1 MNRQPFS
8 YILILAAALSVGL
21 WWPNSGE
28 TAQAAAQGANGH
40 LPPAS
45 VVPAIGSRPLISQ
58 PLNSDAGKFNSLE
71 AIRHSASGSKVRI
84 VLNTTKEP
92 DFDYSLADQGKSL
105 VVDLINTRQS
115 QVKPASSPKSKAI
128 KSWQVSWPNFNRSRF
143 TINFTSA
150 LQTDKIAFFKL
161 KEPHRLVVDI
171 DTTPRPL
178 PSTYKISPGITWSRQ
193 FIKDPTFGTL
203 LWNQLVFDRSD
214 PHVSVDVALA
224 NHNNPNTVAV
234 LSKIVPQEEGAVA
247 GINGGFF
254 NMPNG
259 GLLGLVV
266 KDGKLISPH
275 VGRRPARSVI
285 AFTKDGQPFIER
297 LKAINGQVVRLNGQP
312 TPPLRMALGAG
323 PTLLKNG
330 QLYITADAEELGP
343 KGNDITRAC
352 GRSLIA
358 YNKDKMMLATLS
370 GARDSH
376 SQGWK
381 LPVLA
386 KYLQK
391 KGMSEALNLDGGGSV
406 GMAIGPNIVGNGPQ
420 AGTYQRPIG
429 DALVLKD
436 SRGTSYPSLIKIN
449 LPKRL
454 KGDGR
459 DQGQAS
465 ILALNSKGNP
475 VPDGTVLE
483 LYGLGLYCP
492 SQVITKEG
500 RAQFEVQSLR
510 SPGLA
515 SLTACGLF
523 SQGTATMRLESGP
536 AQRLIGQLSSCSLS
550 ATTLPIGSANGRFCR
565 AATEPKVGPPTEP
578 TPAQPE
584 EDDLEAPIPEQPLKG
599 LIDLDE
605 TEVPQ
610 PSQASPTPAPPSW
623 PEEEAAPSVAS
634 KWQLALKV
642 LIEDEWH
649 NALPGLPFSVED
661 AQGQVL
667 YQGQTE
673 RNGTASFNLETAADN
688 KRLFIKSPQLKTL
701 TLELGERPSFS
712 R

>member
-1 MNRQPFS
+1 MNSHRFS
-8 YILILAAALSVGL
+8 YILILAATLSVGL
-21 WWPNSGE
+21 WLPTTLQ
-28 TAQAAAQGANGH
+28 TAQAAKAENNR
-40 LPPAS
+40 LRPAAAT
-45 VVPAIGSRPLISQ
+45 PAVAENSLISE

-71 AIRHSASGSKVRI
+71 AIRHSASGSKVRL
-84 VLNTTKEP
+84 VLNTQAEP
-92 DFDYSLADQGKSL
+92 VFDYSFSNQGKSL
-105 VVDLINTRQS
+105 IIDLINTRQS
-115 QVKPASSPKSKAI
+115 NVKPEGAPKSKAI
-128 KSWQVSWPNFNRSRF
+128 KSWQVSWPDLNRSRF
-143 TINFTSA
+143 TINFASA
-150 LQTDKIAFFKL
+150 LQTDKVSFFKL

-171 DTTPRPL
+171 DTTPKPL

-193 FIKDPTFGTL
+193 LIKDPTFGTL
-203 LWNQLVFDRSD
+203 LWNQLLFDRSD

-224 NHNNPNTVAV
+224 NNNNPHTVAV

-285 AFTKDGQPFIER
+285 AFTKDGQPFIDR
-297 LKAINGQVVRLNGQP
+297 LKAIKGQVVRLNGQP

-358 YNKDKMMLATLS
+358 YNKDQMMLATLS

-391 KGMSEALNLDGGGSV
+391 KGMTEALNLDGGGSV

-429 DALVLKD
+429 DDLVLKD
-436 SRGTSYPSLIKIN
+436 SRGTAYPSLIKID
-449 LPKRL
+449 LPKTL
-454 KGDGR
+454 KSDGR
-459 DQGQAS
+459 DKGQAS
-465 ILALNSKGNP
+465 VLALNSKGNP

-483 LYGLGLYCP
+483 LYGLGLSCP
-492 SQVITKEG
+492 SQVVTKDG
-500 RAQFEVQSLR
+500 RAEFEVHSLR
-510 SPGLA
+510 SPGTA
-515 SLTACGLF
+515 NLTACGLF
-523 SQGTATMRLESGP
+523 SKGTANMRLESGEP
-536 AQRLIGQLSSCSLS
+536 HKLIVQLSDCVRRTTALS
-550 ATTLPIGSANGRFCR
+550 ASSSQTSTLAQPTAC
-565 AATEPKVGPPTEP
+565 PPTSQ
-578 TPAQPE
+578 TLAQAQPD
-584 EDDLEAPIPEQPLKG
+584 EDNLEAPIPEQPLKG
-599 LIDLDE
+599 LIDLGEAE
-605 TEVPQ
+605 TSE
-610 PSQASPTPAPPSW
+610 PSETSPASPVPSLRVQEATTPAS
-623 PEEEAAPSVAS
+623 S
-634 KWQLALKV
+634 KLALTLKV
-642 LIEDEWH
+642 LVEDEWH
-649 NALPGLPFSVED
+649 NALPLSPFSVED

-667 YQGQTE
+667 YQGQTD
-673 RNGTASFNLETAADN
+673 RRGAACLNLETAADN
-688 KRLFIKSPQLKTL
+688 ARIFIKSPKLKTL
-701 TLELGERPSFS
+701 TLELGEQPHFAK
-712 R
+712 